1 MGNDA
6 VGFARK
12 EACGLEGNDLRRQ
25 IDHNFDYVTCCGRAV
40 VTFSISLF
48 IWRYYFKRGKFHHLH
63 IQNVHLL
70 SLLQAKLNPNMY
82 SSDDALNGYNIVRL
96 V

>member
-40 VTFSISLF
+40 VSIEIYNLKYLKIKQLEYLNVDANLYSF
-48 IWRYYFKRGKFHHLH
+48 YFLTPDNHF
-63 IQNVHLL
+63 
-70 SLLQAKLNPNMY
+70 
-82 SSDDALNGYNIVRL
+82 
-96 V
+96 

>member
-1 MGNDA
+1 MDGL
-6 VGFARK
+6 K
-12 EACGLEGNDLRRQ
+12 EIEKKKQ
-25 IDHNFDYVTCCGRAV
+25 IEKKLMPHAHYVTCCGRAG

-48 IWRYYFKRGKFHHLH
+48 IWRHYFKRAKFHHLH
-63 IQNVHLL
+63 IQNLHLL